1 MDFVS
6 NKEAQIKEMLKALGK
21 AELLDLYEAV
31 PKSLILPP
39 PSHDDG
45 LSEME
50 GLNLMESLAQKNSFP
65 SYKSYLGAGAYDHY
79 VPALVGA
86 VISKSEFLTAYTP
99 YQAEAS
105 QGMLEAI
112 FEYQSAV
119 AALTGMEVANASVW
133 DAASATAEAALM
145 AIRIQKGRDT
155 LFVADTL
162 NPRYLAVLKTYLAS
176 TGVKV
181 AMIPFVD
188 SGQINLEV
196 LSQVLNDKSIGV
208 LIQSPNVLGVIE
220 PSSEIS
226 RLAHEKGALVIQNG
240 NPLAYALFAPPG
252 ETGVDIAV
260 GDTQPFGIPLQFGGP
275 YAGYMA
281 TRLPF
286 VRQLPGRL
294 VGETVDNQGRKGYTL
309 TLQAREQHIRREKA
323 LSNICT
329 NQALMALSSLV
340 AILWYGKE
348 GVKELAL
355 TNYQRAAYLKNH
367 LPDTLSGPVFNE
379 FAVRFKRPLDE
390 VKAHFRRHG
399 IEPGWECPLFSDC
412 LIVAVTEK
420 KTKADLDRYLEVA
433 HDCI

>member
-1 MDFVS
+1 
-6 NKEAQIKEMLKALGK
+6 
-21 AELLDLYEAV
+21 
-31 PKSLILPP
+31 
-39 PSHDDG
+39 
-45 LSEME
+45 
-50 GLNLMESLAQKNSFP
+50 
-65 SYKSYLGAGAYDHY
+65 
-79 VPALVGA
+79 
-86 VISKSEFLTAYTP
+86 
-99 YQAEAS
+99 
-105 QGMLEAI
+105 
-112 FEYQSAV
+112 
-119 AALTGMEVANASVW
+119 
-133 DAASATAEAALM
+133 LM
-145 AIRIQKGRDT
+145 AIRLQKGRDT
-155 LFVADTL
+155 LLVAETL
-162 NPRYLAVLKTYLAS
+162 NPRYRAVLETYL
-176 TGVKV
+176 TPVGVKIVTLPFQKSGELDLEALGSALNEKSV
-181 AMIPFVD
+181 A
-188 SGQINLEV
+188 
-196 LSQVLNDKSIGV
+196 V

-220 PSSEIS
+220 PTAEIS

-240 NPLAYALFAPPG
+240 NPLAYALFASPG

-281 TRLPF
+281 TRLSY

-294 VGETVDNQGRKGYTL
+294 VGETVDTQGRKGYTL

-355 TNYQRAAYLKNH
+355 TNYRRAAYLKSH
-367 LPDTLSGPVFNE
+367 LPHTLTGPVFNE
-379 FAVRFKRPLDE
+379 FTVRFKRPLDE

-399 IEPGWECPLFSDC
+399 IEPGWPCPLFSDG

-420 KTKADLDRYLEVA
+420 RTKADLDRYLEVA